1 MSNFRPPKGEL
12 KKIPV
17 QQRMFT
23 TAVGVG
29 GGVAVSALVNTGLGI
44 LVFLLVSVGLNMYL
58 THRYNQGP
66 TN

>member
-1 MSNFRPPKGEL
+1 MSSFRLPKGEL

-17 QQRMFT
+17 QQRLFT
-23 TAVGVG
+23 TVVGVG
-29 GGVAVSALVNTGLGI
+29 AGVAVSAVVNAGLGI
-44 LVFLLVSVGLNMYL
+44 LVFLLMSVGLNMYL